1 MYLLRKKVLY
11 TMQLTIRGTGPDVQ
25 VISYLL
31 AKNPNNLYERN
42 VSGHLVRMFF
52 SQFSQEEIEVTF
64 FVTPDPIELSRN
76 NSKTYDITSYI
87 NDREFVV
94 SSIFCTFLRTALGT
108 ALNGKPKEEFEPWV
122 NHPFPLEFSFGPVA
136 SNLSDQ
142 IILDLFQPL
151 GYEVEIRYGEVDY
164 SMDFKPKST
173 ARFITINGSTTLQTG
188 LRQLFVLIPVLDN
201 YKHYYIDEQ
210 EVEKIE
216 RYGEGWLDKHP
227 QRDFILR
234 QALRFKEVY
243 APLANQTIQTEPE
256 TVIQPKVRLN
266 ELRYDKIIGKIDQ
279 LIRKET
285 IVDLGSG
292 EGKLSEKLGFVT
304 GVKEILAVE
313 PSESATLKSLK
324 RFEKVEKN
332 ENFIKPKQI
341 LGSLFYY
348 DERLKNKDVLILC
361 EVIEHIDEYRLPKI
375 MRTILQGYQPGT
387 LLITTPNQEYNK
399 VYQMDE
405 EYRHPDHRFEWTRE
419 EFQKWCQ
426 LQNEKNEYD
435 ITFDG
440 IGEGHELYGYPTQMC
455 LFTRK
460 EI

>member
-1 MYLLRKKVLY
+1 MLQE
-11 TMQLTIRGTGPDVQ
+11 MQLTIRGTGPDVQ

-31 AKNPNNLYERN
+31 AKNPNNLYERS

-52 SQFSQEEIEVTF
+52 SKFSKEEVEVTF

-76 NSKTYDITSYI
+76 NSKVYDINSYI

-108 ALNGKPKEEFEPWV
+108 ALNGKPNEEYEPWV
-122 NHPFPLEFSFGPVA
+122 NHPFPMEFSFGPVA
-136 SNLSDQ
+136 SQLSDQ
-142 IILDLFQPL
+142 KILDIFQPL
-151 GYEVEIRYGEVDY
+151 DYEVEITYGEVDY
-164 SMDFKPKST
+164 SMNFKSNST
-173 ARFITINGSTTLQTG
+173 ARYIKLKGSTTLQMG

-227 QRDFILR
+227 QREFILR

-243 APLANQTIQTEPE
+243 ELLENEAAPNEPDTEAQQKP
-256 TVIQPKVRLN
+256 RLN
-266 ELRYDKIIGKIDQ
+266 DLRYNKIVGKIDQ
-279 LIRKET
+279 LNSKET

-292 EGKLSEKLGFVT
+292 EGKLSEKLGFVS

-313 PSESATLKSLK
+313 PSEAATLKALK
-324 RFEKVEKN
+324 RFEKIAQN
-332 ENFIKPKQI
+332 GDFIKPKQI

-348 DERLKNKDVLILC
+348 DERLKNKDVFILC

-375 MRTILQGYQPGT
+375 MRTILQDYQPRT
-387 LLITTPNQEYNK
+387 LLITTPNQEYNE
-399 VYQMDE
+399 VYQME
-405 EYRHPDHRFEWTRE
+405 EDYRHSDHRFEWTRE
-419 EFQKWCQ
+419 EFQTWCQ
-426 LQNEKNEYD
+426 LQNEENKYD
-435 ITFDG
+435 IAFDG
-440 IGEGHELYGYPTQMC
+440 IGDGHELYGYPTQMC